1 MKHFGIFILFF
12 LFNVC
17 FQGPQLRRQFSPFAS
32 RADNRKDPSSIV
44 CDPSIEKCSGGTN
57 TTDTTGLA
65 GTSLSSSSGGI
76 GSSIGCFPTECKHW
90 KNKRKC
96 CTININGQCDYKDCR
111 DLYWWR
117 IEKKYIWVMSYE
129 L

>member
-1 MKHFGIFILFF
+1 MSAFKDLNFEDNF
-12 LFNVC
+12 LHSL
-17 FQGPQLRRQFSPFAS
+17 QELIIK
-32 RADNRKDPSSIV
+32 KDPSSIV

-111 DLYWWR
+111 DLY
-117 IEKKYIWVMSYE
+117 
-129 L
+129 